1 MINFD
6 FVVKTKIYFGVDKHL
21 EIGSILKEYNVK
33 KVLIVIGKGS
43 VRKSGLL
50 DVVTSKLD
58 DNNITYQVLEG
69 VRPNPTADLAR
80 QFVDFAKKYQPD
92 YLLAIGG
99 GSVMD
104 TAKLISVGYHYDG
117 DCFDFNLHKV
127 EPQKALPVGVILT
140 ISASGSE
147 MSTSC
152 VIQDDETMIKRGF
165 NSELVRPV
173 FAIENPEL
181 SFSVNQ
187 EQTSNGITDIM
198 MHTLERYFQ
207 PSCDN
212 EPADGFAEALLKSVI
227 KAGEVV
233 MEKPNDYESRAVLML
248 MSSLSHNGLTNIGKK
263 FFMPVHQLEHSLSG
277 VYPSVAHG
285 AGLAVLFPAWA
296 KYYVNIDPNKF
307 DKLARNVFGLN
318 NPNKLENGLLGIKA
332 LEDYFKKI
340 HMPLTFKDLGIDNP
354 DIDKLVNVLLDNGKK
369 TIYHHIKPIDEEI
382 ARIIYE
388 KCVRPTYYGKESIIT
403 AF

>member
-6 FVVKTKIYFGVDKHL
+6 FAIKTKIYFGSDKHL
-21 EIGSILKEYNVK
+21 EVGKILSENNAK
-33 KVLIVIGKGS
+33 KVIVVVGQGS
-43 VRKSGLL
+43 VKKSGLL
-50 DVVTSKLD
+50 DVVLSKLEE
-58 DNNITYQVLEG
+58 NHIQYRVLEG

-80 QFVDFAKKYQPD
+80 EFVKFAKDYKPD
-92 YLLAIGG
+92 FLLAVGG

-104 TAKLISVGYHYDG
+104 TAKFICVGYYYDG

-127 EPQKALPVGVILT
+127 EPQKALPLGVILT

-181 SFSVNQ
+181 TFSVSPNQ
-187 EQTSNGITDIM
+187 TANGITDIM

-207 PSCDN
+207 PSCNN

-233 MEKPNDYESRAVLML
+233 MENPNDYESRAVLML

-263 FFMPVHQLEHSLSG
+263 FFMPVHQLEHALSG
-277 VYPSVAHG
+277 VYPDVAHG

-296 KYYVNIDPNKF
+296 RYYVNVDPDKF
-307 DKLARNVFGLN
+307 DKFARNVFGLN
-318 NPNKLENGLLGIKA
+318 NPNKVENGLLGIKA
-332 LEDYFKKI
+332 LEDYFEKI
-340 HMPLTFKDLGIDNP
+340 HMPHTYKDLGIDNP
-354 DIDKLVNVLLDNGKK
+354 DIDKLVAVLLDNGKK
-369 TIYHHIKPIDEEI
+369 TIFHHIKPMNEEI

-388 KCVRPTYYGKESIIT
+388 SCVRR
-403 AF
+403 